1 MFHKLLSRTS
11 VYLYMRGFRNRK
23 KSCKINKDWQKRW
36 SFYSKHVFQQT
47 IYSLQKNHLFF
58 QVSLAAWKVSKY
70 RVTSGPYFPVLGL
83 NTGKYGL
90 EITPYLDTFNAVIA
104 RISLS
109 KNELLH
115 NSFSTCPRMI
125 SCTDVFNC
133 CRAAIFREPFSC
145 FNKHK
150 GWKRLRSK
158 HNRFYE

>member
-1 MFHKLLSRTS
+1 MRFFSFLQNIFFYRTPPVAASKKIYQLKNISKWSVYIQLSIMFHKLLSRTS

-90 EITPYLDTFNAVIA
+90 EITPYLDTFHAVY
-104 RISLS
+104 L
-109 KNELLH
+109 
-115 NSFSTCPRMI
+115 
-125 SCTDVFNC
+125 
-133 CRAAIFREPFSC
+133 
-145 FNKHK
+145 
-150 GWKRLRSK
+150 
-158 HNRFYE
+158 